1 MKKEKIIL
9 VLNGEIPKKNE
20 LTLILKKYDK
30 IICADGAANKTIKAN
45 INPDFILGDLDSL
58 QNDIINNNTTNIIE
72 LPDQNLNDF
81 QKILIWLQSKD
92 YKTIDIIGMDGKR
105 IDHTISNFSII
116 LEQISNFN
124 LTIFTASGIFYT
136 IETQKT
142 FKNVYNKYFSIF
154 SPNKDNRIN
163 SLGLKYELKDKT
175 LNNIQ
180 AGALNFAN
188 QNEVRIKT
196 EQTILIFISDEIKK
210 N

>member
-9 VLNGEIPKKNE
+9 VLNGKIPKKNE
-20 LTLILKKYDK
+20 LTSILKKYDK

-45 INPDFILGDLDSL
+45 IKPDFILGDLDSL
-58 QNDIINNNTTNIIE
+58 QNDIINNNATNIIE

-136 IETQKT
+136 IESQKT

>member
-20 LTLILKKYDK
+20 LTSILKKYDK

-45 INPDFILGDLDSL
+45 IKPDFILGDLDSL
-58 QNDIINNNTTNIIE
+58 QNDIINNNATNIIE

-136 IETQKT
+136 IESQKT

-188 QNEVRIKT
+188 QNEVIIKT

>member
-20 LTLILKKYDK
+20 LTSILKKYDK

-45 INPDFILGDLDSL
+45 IKPDFILGDLDSL
-58 QNDIINNNTTNIIE
+58 QNDIINNNATNIIE

-136 IETQKT
+136 IESQKT

>member
-154 SPNKDNRIN
+154 SPNKNNRIN

>member
-58 QNDIINNNTTNIIE
+58 QNDIINNNATNIIE

-136 IETQKT
+136 IESQKT

>member
-9 VLNGEIPKKNE
+9 VLNGKIPKKNE
-20 LTLILKKYDK
+20 LTSILKKYDK
-30 IICADGAANKTIKAN
+30 IICADGAANKIIEVN

-58 QNDIINNNTTNIIE
+58 QNDIINNTTTNIIK
-72 LPDQNLNDF
+72 LPNQNLNDF
-81 QKILIWLQSKD
+81 QKILTWLQSED

-105 IDHTISNFSII
+105 IDHTIGNFSII

-124 LTIFTASGIFYT
+124 LTIFTESGIFYT

-154 SPNKDNRIN
+154 SPNKDNKIN
-163 SLGLKYELKDKT
+163 SLGLKYELKNKT

-180 AGALNFAN
+180 AGTLNFAN
-188 QNEVRIKT
+188 QNKVRIKT
-196 EQTILIFISDEIKK
+196 EQTILIFISD
-210 N
+210 